1 VLLVL
6 YYVNAPLFIWRV
18 FLSGRRV
25 TSRVSTL
32 IELWDVPLASSCTSI
47 DGNTF
52 ISDVIV
58 AKV

>member
-1 VLLVL
+1 
-6 YYVNAPLFIWRV
+6 VNAPLFIWRV